1 MRFSL
6 TACCLA
12 LTCLPS
18 LAAAPVAKIQSMLA
32 KPKILCGNFEQAKQL
47 EGFKKPLVSS
57 GRFCIING
65 KGVLWRTLQPFA
77 STLRL
82 TRDEIVQVQGERVA
96 MRMNAS
102 QEPMVRT
109 INSVLFSLL
118 AGDLTQLETMFE
130 VDGSVRGDSWGVFLK
145 AREPAL
151 AKMIGGVQ
159 IEGGAFVRN
168 IIINETGGDRTD
180 IVFSGMA
187 SGEAALT
194 AEDMKAFE

>member
-1 MRFSL
+1 MRRYL
-6 TACCLA
+6 ITCCLA
-12 LTCLPS
+12 LVCLPS

-32 KPKILCGNFEQAKQL
+32 KPKIFCGNFEQAKQL
-47 EGFKKPLVSS
+47 EGFKKPLLST
-57 GRFCIING
+57 GRFCVVAG
-65 KGVLWRTLQPFA
+65 KGVLWRTLQPFP

-96 MRMNAS
+96 MRLDAK

-109 INSVLFSLL
+109 INSVLFALL
-118 AGDLTQLETMFE
+118 AGDLTQLETLFD

-151 AKMIGGVQ
+151 AKAIGGVQ
-159 IEGGAFVRN
+159 IEGAAFVKN
-168 IIINETGGDRTD
+168 ILISEAGGDRTS

-187 SGEAALT
+187 SGESALT
-194 AEDMKAFE
+194 PEDAKAFE